1 MLEDLR
7 DNLVAGLG
15 AVLLTKEKIEEVTG
29 RLVEEARLSR
39 RDARRLAEELQRAG
53 SEQWASVESA
63 VKASVKKSLSD
74 MDIGSRREI
83 EKLQEKVN
91 RLQLRVDLLEDI
103 IDGQETKR

>member
-29 RLVEEARLSR
+29 RLVEEARLSG
-39 RDARRLAEELQRAG
+39 RDARRLAEELLRAG